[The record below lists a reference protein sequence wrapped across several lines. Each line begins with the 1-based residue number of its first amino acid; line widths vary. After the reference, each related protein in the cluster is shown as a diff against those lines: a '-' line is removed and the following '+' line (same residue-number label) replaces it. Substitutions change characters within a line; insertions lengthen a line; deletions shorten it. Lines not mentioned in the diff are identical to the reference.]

1 MRARYALPVVVAFG
15 LVIIAGAAFAQG
27 ETGDPTRGGQLF
39 VDNCAVCHG
48 VDGQGRVGA
57 SLKSFPGIEV
67 SATIRQTISQGVPGS
82 VMPSWGEANGGPLSD
97 QDIADLT
104 AYIVSAFSGTEP
116 LAPLPTYQPPVIQ
129 PLPNIAGDPSAGA
142 VVFQANCAVCH
153 GAEGQGRFGR
163 TLAKVWPANQPAA
176 YISGLIHEGV
186 SGSPMPAWAKSNG
199 GPLTDTQIEDVTAY
213 ILTLNPVG
221 TAPTPAPATPG
232 PISLTTGLILL
243 GVLAVFVVFGLVVYY
258 RRA

>member
-97 QDIADLT
+97 QDIADLP
-104 AYIVSAFSGTEP
+104 ASGHSASSEYRWRPFRRSRC
-116 LAPLPTYQPPVIQ
+116 LP
-129 PLPNIAGDPSAGA
+129 
-142 VVFQANCAVCH
+142 
-153 GAEGQGRFGR
+153 GQ
-163 TLAKVWPANQPAA
+163 LC
-176 YISGLIHEGV
+176 GLSWG
-186 SGSPMPAWAKSNG
+186 
-199 GPLTDTQIEDVTAY
+199 
-213 ILTLNPVG
+213 
-221 TAPTPAPATPG
+221 
-232 PISLTTGLILL
+232 
-243 GVLAVFVVFGLVVYY
+243 
-258 RRA
+258 